1 VEAHAALEVSQF
13 GLAMKESSPTEDPGF
28 KRTLRN
34 LLTAPPKRQADMK
47 KGQRKKRAQKAI
59 RKK

>member
-1 VEAHAALEVSQF
+1 MVRKDSD
-13 GLAMKESSPTEDPGF
+13 PTSDPGF

-47 KGQRKKRAQKAI
+47 VGKKTKRNPKRAAKDSA
-59 RKK
+59 RRDRSVD

>member
-1 VEAHAALEVSQF
+1 MV
-13 GLAMKESSPTEDPGF
+13 KSSPIQDPGF

-47 KGQRKKRAQKAI
+47 VGKAKAKKARGLVPKGRK
-59 RKK
+59 